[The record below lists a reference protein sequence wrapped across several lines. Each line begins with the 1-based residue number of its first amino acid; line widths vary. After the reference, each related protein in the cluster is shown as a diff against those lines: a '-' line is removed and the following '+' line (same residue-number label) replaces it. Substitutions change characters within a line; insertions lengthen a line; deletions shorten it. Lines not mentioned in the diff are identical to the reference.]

1 VSSAQ
6 SHVAEEFEQ
15 VRQFFRNYA
24 AWLGVDLS
32 FQNFDEE
39 MASLPGRYSAPE
51 GRLFYATV
59 DGKGAGC
66 VGVRKYSEGVCELK
80 RLYVEPRFRG
90 LGIGRDLAL
99 AGIRAARQI
108 GYRKIMLDTL
118 PAMRIAVKL
127 YRELGFDEA
136 PAYYQTPVE
145 GTQFLALDL
154 ENWSEDAINN
164 RSLHHLFDFNRAW
177 SNKMREVDPGYFE
190 KLSHLQT
197 PELLWIGCSDSRV
210 PANEIVG
217 LLPGEV
223 FVHRNV
229 ANVVVHTDLN
239 CLSVI
244 QFAVDVLKVKHIMVV
259 GHYGCGGVKAALD
272 GARVGLVDIWLRH
285 VRDVRA
291 KHLREIDT
299 CQQRQLAR
307 PAVRTQCAGTGRQC
321 LPDLCRAGCLAARPG
336 THHPWLDLR
345 PQGWPDARSR
355 YHHQCRRPAC
365 RPLHHCTFNL
375 DLKETSCPTLSS
387 SYPLP
392 ARPWAAFK
400 AISQR

>member
-1 VSSAQ
+1 MSERAAIVGAGET
-6 SHVAEEFEQ
+6 VIRVLGAEHGDEIEQ

-24 AWLGVDLS
+24 GWLGVDLS

-39 MASLPGRYSAPE
+39 MANLPGRYAEPE

-59 DGKGAGC
+59 GGKGAGC
-66 VGVRKYSEGVCELK
+66 VGVRRLAEGICELK
-80 RLYVEPRFRG
+80 RLYVEPTFRG
-90 LGIGRDLAL
+90 SGVGRALAL

-118 PAMRIAVKL
+118 PAMRMAVKL
-127 YRELGFDEA
+127 YRELGFTAA

-154 ENWSEDAINN
+154 ENWSEEQINK

-177 SNKMREVDPGYFE
+177 SNKMREVDAGYFE

-197 PELLWIGCSDSRV
+197 PEILWIGCADSRV

-244 QFAVDVLKVKHIMVV
+244 QFAIDVLKVKHIIVV

-285 VRDVRA
+285 VRDVRE
-291 KHLREIDT
+291 KHLAAIEALPDEQRHDRLCELNVLEQVANV
-299 CQQRQLAR
+299 CQTYVVQDAWARGQSLTVHGWIYGLKDGLMRDLGLTADGPGQLA
-307 PAVRTQCAGTGRQC
+307 GRYTTA
-321 LPDLCRAGCLAARPG
+321 L
-336 THHPWLDLR
+336 
-345 PQGWPDARSR
+345 S
-355 YHHQCRRPAC
+355 
-365 RPLHHCTFNL
+365 
-375 DLKETSCPTLSS
+375 TL
-387 SYPLP
+387 
-392 ARPWAAFK
+392 
-400 AISQR
+400 I